1 MITDPIGDLITRLRN
16 ARVGEH
22 EVEVNNSKA
31 NRAIL
36 KVLFAEGWINGWV
49 LRKPPIKNRKQLNTT
64 SVTVSKV
71 RSFANSPDG
80 LVVGEST
87 SVLTVLMKDKAI
99 DGSYGY
105 GKNGGGRKSYDSS
118 SIYGKV
124 IYDIHRVSKPG
135 RRVYLKT
142 TELPDDSLTTYV
154 LSTPKGIITSRDAR
168 QLNVGGEV
176 LFYVTT

>member
-16 ARVGEH
+16 ARVGKH

-49 LRKPPIKNRKQLNTT
+49 LRKSATLNNGKKLNTT
-64 SVTVSKV
+64 PVTVSKV
-71 RSFANSPDG
+71 RSIN
-80 LVVGEST
+80 EQST
-87 SVLTVLMKDKAI
+87 YVLTVLMKDKAI

-176 LFYVTT
+176 LFYLTT

>member
-16 ARVGEH
+16 ARVGDH
-22 EVEVNNSKA
+22 SVEVTNSKA

-36 KVLFAEGWINGWV
+36 KLLFAEGWINGWV
-49 LRKPPIKNRKQLNTT
+49 IKKSAVKGASAETRL
-64 SVTVSKV
+64 
-71 RSFANSPDG
+71 
-80 LVVGEST
+80 
-87 SVLTVLMKDKAI
+87 LTVLMKDKAI

-124 IYDIHRVSKPG
+124 ISSIHRVSKPG
-135 RRVYLKT
+135 RRVYVKT
-142 TELPDDSLTTYV
+142 SELPEATRDGLTTYV
-154 LSTPKGIITSRDAR
+154 LSTPLGIITSVTAR
-168 QLNVGGEV
+168 KQNVGGEV